1 VPEGAVAEQKVEQ
14 LDWYQIADARAAID
28 REFTLAVGRIT
39 EYELARQTG
48 EDPSL
53 INKRINRVE
62 RRQPTADM
70 FILTYLLDQ
79 RLQEVAAGQI
89 GKLLVAPRDL
99 TADEALR
106 LLFAKA
112 QAGWDRRAVAEFA
125 EVLSRV
131 GKESSWE
138 EMAKAHGWRPPP

>member
-28 REFTLAVGRIT
+28 REFTLAVARLS
-39 EYELARQTG
+39 EFVLARHTG

-53 INKRINRVE
+53 ISKRMNRVE

-70 FILTYLLDQ
+70 LIVAFVLDQ
-79 RLQEVAAGQI
+79 RLQEVAAGQV

-106 LLFAKA
+106 LLFVKA
-112 QAGWDRRAVAEFA
+112 QAGWDRRALAEVA

-131 GKESSWE
+131 GKNSSWE
-138 EMAKAHGWRPPP
+138 EQAKAHGWRAAE

>member
-1 VPEGAVAEQKVEQ
+1 MAEQQEAEQ
-14 LDWYQIADARAAID
+14 LDWYKIADARATLD
-28 REFTLAVGRIT
+28 REFVAAVDRVT
-39 EYELARQTG
+39 EYQVARHTG

-53 INKRINRVE
+53 INKRIHRVE

-70 FILTYLLDQ
+70 FIITYLLDR
-79 RLQEVAAGQI
+79 RLQEIAAGQV
-89 GKLLVAPRDL
+89 GRLLVPPRNL

-112 QAGWDRRAVAEFA
+112 QASWDRRALAEIA

-131 GKESSWE
+131 GKDSSWE
-138 EMAKAHGWRPPP
+138 EQARAHGWRQGQ